1 MEIHDEL
8 AIEIFNT
15 LENIRRVESMI
26 RKHVEAKSEDLIIN
40 QYYSLKKE
48 LSQQL
53 AELLSNATNTNVQI
67 AA

>member
-8 AIEIFNT
+8 AIEIFHT